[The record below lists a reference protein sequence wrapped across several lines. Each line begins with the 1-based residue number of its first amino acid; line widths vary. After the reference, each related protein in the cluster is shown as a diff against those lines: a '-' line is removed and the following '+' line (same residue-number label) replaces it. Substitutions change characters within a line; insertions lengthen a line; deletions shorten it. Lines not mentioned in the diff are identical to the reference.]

1 MGEVEEL
8 CDRVAIVGSGRVL
21 YEGLLHELIAS
32 ATGRYELR
40 TTDDAQ
46 AAEIAAG
53 VLTQTSDGLSFT
65 GDERTAAELSIALG
79 RAGVGITALVPH
91 APSLEELF
99 LEMTEG
105 PR

>member
-1 MGEVEEL
+1 
-8 CDRVAIVGSGRVL
+8 VL
-21 YEGLLHELIAS
+21 YEGLLGELIAS
-32 ATGRYELR
+32 ATGRYDLR
-40 TTDDAQ
+40 TTDDAR

-53 VLTQTSDGLSFT
+53 ELTQTSDGLSFT

-99 LEMTEG
+99 LEMTE
-105 PR
+105 